1 MITYFDPPPAGIPD
15 VMPSPFAVPPHPL
28 ALRAIA
34 ELAVGEMREGKMFG
48 VLVVRDGAGRI
59 GYLRAFSGMLDGSW
73 EREGFVGPVFDVGA
87 RDAFWPAG
95 EAELGVLA
103 AEQRVVDDDPAHAEH
118 AAMVARHVGELAAV
132 KARHGERKA
141 ARAVARA
148 SGGSHALDQQSRAD
162 SAERKELDRA
172 HAAELA
178 PLAARVAE
186 LAARSKQLARR
197 RGERSREL
205 LIQIQ
210 DTYAFANA
218 RGEIKSLRELFA
230 PESPPGGAG
239 DCAAPKLLAYA
250 YRHGLQPIAL
260 AEAWIGPPP
269 SAGDR
274 RDGACYPACRGKC
287 GPILAHVL
295 QGLAVEPAPVF
306 GDAKGISPEEPRV
319 VFEDRWLVVVAK
331 PIGLLSVPGRS
342 GLLTDSV
349 QTRLAARYGAAHIVH
364 RLDLDVSGLM
374 LVAKDEAT
382 HAILQKMFAR
392 REIHKRYVAI
402 LETALAPARG
412 DAGTI
417 ELALRVD
424 LDDRP
429 RQLVDPI
436 HGKAGVTDWKRL
448 ADSEGRTR
456 VALFPRTGRTHQLRV
471 HCAHPAGLATPIA
484 GDRLYGTPGERLML
498 HAEHLAFAHPHSGER
513 IALELAAPF

>member
-1 MITYFDPPPAGIPD
+1 MIRYFDPQPPASD
-15 VMPSPFAVPPHPL
+15 VPVRLPSPFAVPPHPL
-28 ALRAIA
+28 AVRAIQA
-34 ELAVGEMREGKMFG
+34 LDLGPLHEGKMFG
-48 VLVVRDGAGRI
+48 VLVVRDARGRL

-73 EREGFVGPVFDVGA
+73 EHAGFVGPVFDVAA

-103 AEQRVVDDDPAHAEH
+103 AEQRVLDEDPAHAEH
-118 AAMVARHVGELAAV
+118 AALLARHATALAAL
-132 KARHGERKA
+132 KALHAERKA
-141 ARAVARA
+141 ARALARQ
-148 SGGSHALDQQSRAD
+148 SGGSLALDQQSRAD
-162 SAERKELDRA
+162 SAERRELDRA
-172 HAAELA
+172 HAGELG

-186 LAARSKQLARR
+186 LTERSKQLARR
-197 RGERSREL
+197 RGERSRDL

-210 DTYAFANA
+210 DTYVLANA
-218 RGEIKSLRELFA
+218 RGETKTLRELFA
-230 PESPPGGAG
+230 PDSPPGGAG

-260 AEAWIGPPP
+260 AEAWLGPPP

-274 RDGACYPACRGKC
+274 RSGTCYPACRGKC
-287 GPILAHVL
+287 GAILAHVL
-295 QGLAVEPAPVF
+295 QGVDAEPAPVF
-306 GDAKGISPEEPRV
+306 GDATQIAADEPRV

-331 PIGLLSVPGRS
+331 PVGLLSVPGRS

-349 QTRLAARYGAAHIVH
+349 QTRLATRYGAAHIVH

-402 LETALAPARG
+402 LEAAPAPALG

-417 ELALRVD
+417 SLALRVD

-436 HGKAGVTDWKRL
+436 HGKAAITDWQRM
-448 ADSEGRTR
+448 EGAR
-456 VALFPRTGRTHQLRV
+456 VALVPRTGRTHQLRV
-471 HCAHPAGLATPIA
+471 HCAHPAGLAAPIA
-484 GDRLYGTPGERLML
+484 GDRLYGTPGTRLLL
-498 HAEHLAFAHPHSGER
+498 HAEQLAFAHPQSGER
-513 IALELAAPF
+513 VALELPAPF

>member
-1 MITYFDPPPAGIPD
+1 MIIYFDPPPAGVPD
-15 VMPSPFAVPPHPL
+15 VMPSPFAVPPHPI
-28 ALRAIA
+28 ALRAL
-34 ELAVGEMREGKMFG
+34 EGLALGEMTEGKMFG

-73 EREGFVGPVFDVGA
+73 DREGFVGPVFDAAA
-87 RDAFWPAG
+87 RAAFWPAG
-95 EAELGVLA
+95 EAELGALA
-103 AEQRVVDDDPAHAEH
+103 AEQRVLDEDPAHAEH
-118 AAMVARHVGELAAV
+118 AALVARHAGELAAL
-132 KARHGERKA
+132 KARHAERKA
-141 ARAVARA
+141 ARAIARA

-162 SAERKELDRA
+162 SAERKELDRV
-172 HAAELA
+172 HAGELA
-178 PLAARVAE
+178 SLAARVAD
-186 LAARSKQLARR
+186 LTARSKQLARR

-205 LIQIQ
+205 LVQIQ

-218 RGEIKSLRELFA
+218 RGETKTLRELFA

-250 YRHGLQPIAL
+250 YRHGLQPLAL

-274 RDGACYPACRGKC
+274 RSGACYPACRGKC

-295 QGLAVEPAPVF
+295 EGLAVAPSPIF
-306 GDAKGISPEEPRV
+306 GDAREIPADEPRV

-331 PIGLLSVPGRS
+331 PVGLLSVPGRS

-392 REIHKRYVAI
+392 REIHKRYAAI
-402 LETALAPARG
+402 LEVPPAVALG
-412 DAGTI
+412 EAGTI

-436 HGKAGVTDWKRL
+436 HGKAAVTDWRRL
-448 ADSEGRTR
+448 DGAR

-471 HCAHPAGLATPIA
+471 HCAHPAGLASPIA
-484 GDRLYGTPGERLML
+484 GDRLYGTPGERLLL

-513 IALELAAPF
+513 IALELPAPF